1 MHRSPAQIPYQT
13 PHRQFFAIIAD
24 KNEFEQIDKL
34 SERLKGRIVGQDEAV
49 EKVAKAVRKET
60 LAVGFSE
67 DDDEADENNLVPT
80 CSWFEWD
87 ELKSGLRMEAGD
99 ILWQLAGLCHVM
111 GWSLEDVAIE
121 NLGKLEARKKA
132 GTIDGDGDGIIR

>member
-1 MHRSPAQIPYQT
+1 MELNDYQKKAMT
-13 PHRQFFAIIAD
+13 TCMESCDNFAYMML
-24 KNEFEQIDKL
+24 NLVGELGEFA
-34 SERLKGRIVGQDEAV
+34 S
-49 EKVAKAVRKET
+49 KVAKAVRKET

-67 DDDEADENNLVPT
+67 DDDEANENNLVPT

-99 ILWQLAGLCHVM
+99 ILWQLSGLCHVM
-111 GWSLEDVAIE
+111 GWDLEDVAIE
-121 NLGKLEARKKA
+121 NLGKLAARKKA